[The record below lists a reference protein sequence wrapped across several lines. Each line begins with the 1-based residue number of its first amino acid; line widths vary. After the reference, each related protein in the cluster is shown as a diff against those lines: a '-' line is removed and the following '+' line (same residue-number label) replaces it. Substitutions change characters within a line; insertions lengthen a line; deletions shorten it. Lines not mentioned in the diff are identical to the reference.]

1 MNANN
6 QAEYPDSVLVVGRC
20 RLLKPIKR
28 KTSNYSSRKMHHK
41 MYSNKIQPAFLVFII
56 RGSNNN
62 NSNKSNNNKNNMM
75 STWKW
80 QSLRPS
86 QPAFPPALRSPH
98 QCLQS
103 VSLRR
108 HWHRPRWQGCACPAA
123 LSQGA
128 QGSWGRGA
136 YSLYCSL
143 KGLIKMKIPLL
154 ERSGSAGKHSA
165 ALFCQIKEEMLD
177 VCSLVQ
183 HVDQSLPVNDK
194 SASG

>member
-1 MNANN
+1 M
-6 QAEYPDSVLVVGRC
+6 
-20 RLLKPIKR
+20 K
-28 KTSNYSSRKMHHK
+28 SNL
-41 MYSNKIQPAFLVFII
+41 PFLVFII
-56 RGSNNN
+56 ISSNN
-62 NSNKSNNNKNNMM
+62 NSNKSNNNNNMM

-86 QPAFPPALRSPH
+86 QPASPPALRSPH

-108 HWHRPRWQGCACPAA
+108 HWHRPRWQGCASPAA

-128 QGSWGRGA
+128 QGSWGQGA
-136 YSLYCSL
+136 YSIYLIRLIC
-143 KGLIKMKIPLL
+143 GLMKTPLL
-154 ERSGSAGKHSA
+154 ERCGSAGKYST

-183 HVDQSLPVNDK
+183 HVDQRLPVNDK